1 MESDGP
7 VSAVQVRLAKGEI
20 TTTQY
25 KEIMSHL
32 MKNVSSFQ
40 QTSSLKIIQ
49 MRYAKSEIT
58 AAQYQENFTNLM
70 RNLYSQ
76 PWSPPLHILH
86 IRYAEGEIDSSQY
99 EEMFANLTQE
109 QFAYDQSTPLW
120 ILNNRYATGDLSTPE
135 YEEILSLFNEYTLAM
150 QQSAMKVPDE
160 LQTQFQKTGTNDAV
174 SPKKAADPIP
184 APERSTLNL
193 KSPPVKQASVSDT
206 LAIVR
211 DGSDSEDYDD
221 FDDRPIRSSSS
232 SIISEPLP
240 VQKNAEE
247 IQIQSENDAATLSPV
262 SESVVS
268 LSSTSSSGESDT
280 LSKPAISSDLLSI
293 PDLKSGSA
301 IHTEMHS
308 FPSTLSHVTS
318 SRGSEGLPSDFLS
331 LGVKAGADSGSLT
344 ETALAVSA
352 GEQIQPETPLVT
364 TLSSSLDSAA
374 ETISSSLPSGQEPEL
389 VSDEIEEHSAES
401 EIHKEKGGTD
411 TADIRQKIKTLI
423 VKGSYQEA
431 VDLAETMIGEGDTDY
446 LPHFYKGMARY
457 YLNIHDIALT
467 DLDHARELCK
477 NKDEIRK
484 IDTIRNHILCKQKKE
499 AEGVECPVSEE
510 IRETPSESESVNNEE
525 NKEDLSAKL
534 DVLGKKAQ
542 DLIDKKDYKSAN
554 KILSE
559 FIEQCSGKDHEWMKS
574 ESVDEI
580 YAALGYVRYQ
590 MKDYSHAKQCFQDAL
605 AINPENEVS
614 NNYMKDILIRAVR
627 KK

>member
-58 AAQYQENFTNLM
+58 AAEYQESFTNLM

-120 ILNNRYATGDLSTPE
+120 ILNNRYATGELSTPE
-135 YEEILSLFNEYTLAM
+135 YEEILSLFTEYTLSM

-160 LQTQFQKTGTNDAV
+160 LQTQFQKNTNSDAV
-174 SPKKAADPIP
+174 PPRKTSEPIP
-184 APERSTLNL
+184 SPERSTLNL
-193 KSPPVKQASVSDT
+193 KTPPVKQAMGSDT
-206 LAIVR
+206 LVLPR
-211 DGSDSEDYDD
+211 EGSDSEDYDD
-221 FDDRPIRSSSS
+221 FDDRPIRSSST
-232 SIISEPLP
+232 SIKSEPLP
-240 VQKNAEE
+240 VQKSAED
-247 IQIQSENDAATLSPV
+247 IQIQYENSSEVLSHA
-262 SESVVS
+262 SESGD
-268 LSSTSSSGESDT
+268 LESSSVSGESET

-293 PDLKSGSA
+293 PEMKAGSA
-301 IHTEMHS
+301 IHAEMQS

-318 SRGSEGLPSDFLS
+318 SRGSEALPSDFLS
-331 LGVKAGADSGSLT
+331 LGMKTGADSGSHAEAT
-344 ETALAVSA
+344 LAVSS
-352 GEQIQPETPLVT
+352 GEQIQSESPMAT
-364 TLSSSLDSAA
+364 TISSAIDTISDASSSSL
-374 ETISSSLPSGQEPEL
+374 SLVQEPEL
-389 VSDEIEEHSAES
+389 VSGENEEDGSKPEIP
-401 EIHKEKGGTD
+401 KEKSGTD
-411 TADIRQKIKTLI
+411 TADIRQRIKTLI
-423 VKGSYQEA
+423 VKGNYQEA
-431 VDLAETMIGEGDTDY
+431 VELAESMIGEGDTDY

-457 YLNIHDIALT
+457 YLNIHDIALS

-484 IDTIRNHILCKQKKE
+484 IDTIRNHILCKQKKD
-499 AEGVECPVSEE
+499 AEGIECPVAEE
-510 IRETPSESESVNNEE
+510 SRISPSEPESVTHEE
-525 NKEDLSAKL
+525 NTEDLSAKL
-534 DVLGKKAQ
+534 DALGKKAQ

-559 FIEQCSGKDHEWMKS
+559 FIEQCSGKDNEWLKS

-580 YAALGYVRYQ
+580 YAALGYVKYQ
-590 MKDYSHAKQCFQDAL
+590 LKDYSHAKQCFQDAL